1 MKRPLLLAALLLAC
15 ATAYAQ
21 AWPSKPIRFVVTF
34 PPGGS
39 SDLVARLISPRLSER
54 LGQQVI
60 VENKPGAGGNIG
72 ADLVAKAAPDGHTI
86 GLVAAGA
93 LSVNPSLYQHMP
105 FDPEKDLAPVTLLAM
120 IPFVLVTNSA
130 QPVPD
135 LKHLMAAAKAKPGTI
150 MIGHGGNGSAM
161 HLSGELLKMMAGLD
175 MVSVPY
181 KGSGPVSAAVL
192 GEQIAVG
199 VVDVPSAIANI
210 REGRLRALAVTTN
223 RRISSLPNVPTF
235 AEAGVPGYE
244 SIGWFGMVAPAG
256 TPKPIIERLNAETV
270 AALKDPEIAKRATAA
285 GAEPLTDTPQ
295 EFAAFIRSEARKWA
309 EVIKTANV
317 RIN

>member
-256 TPKPIIERLNAETV
+256 TPKPIIDRLNAETV

-295 EFAAFIRSEARKWA
+295 
-309 EVIKTANV
+309 
-317 RIN
+317 

>member
-1 MKRPLLLAALLLAC
+1 MKRTLLLAALLSLC
-15 ATAYAQ
+15 GPVHSQ
-21 AWPSKPIRFVVTF
+21 AWPSKPIRFVVSF

-54 LGQQVI
+54 LGQQLI
-60 VENKPGAGGNIG
+60 IENRPGAGGNIG
-72 ADLVAKAAPDGHTI
+72 IDQVAKAAPDGYTI
-86 GLVAAGA
+86 GLAAAGA
-93 LSVNPSLYQHMP
+93 LSVNPSLYTSMP

-135 LKHLMAAAKAKPGTI
+135 LKHLLAAAKAKPGTI

-192 GEQIAVG
+192 GEQIAAG
-199 VVDVPSAIANI
+199 VVDIPSAIANI
-210 REGRLRALAVTTN
+210 RDGRLRALAVTTD

-256 TPKPIIERLNAETV
+256 TPKAIIDRLNAETV
-270 AALKDPEIAKRATAA
+270 AALNDPEIAKRAIAA

-295 EFAAFIRSEARKWA
+295 EFAAFIHSEARKWA
-309 EVIKTANV
+309 QVIKTANV

>member
-72 ADLVAKAAPDGHTI
+72 ADLVAKAAPDGYTI

-161 HLSGELLKMMAGLD
+161 HLSGELFKMMAKLD
-175 MVSVPY
+175 MVAVPY

-223 RRISSLPNVPTF
+223 RRISSLPDVPTF

>member
-1 MKRPLLLAALLLAC
+1 
-15 ATAYAQ
+15 
-21 AWPSKPIRFVVTF
+21 
-34 PPGGS
+34 
-39 SDLVARLISPRLSER
+39 
-54 LGQQVI
+54 
-60 VENKPGAGGNIG
+60 
-72 ADLVAKAAPDGHTI
+72 
-86 GLVAAGA
+86 
-93 LSVNPSLYQHMP
+93 
-105 FDPEKDLAPVTLLAM
+105 
-120 IPFVLVTNSA
+120 VLVTNSA

-256 TPKPIIERLNAETV
+256 TPKAIIDRLNAEAV
-270 AALKDPEIAKRATAA
+270 AALKDPEIAKRAAAA
-285 GAEPLTDTPQ
+285 GAEPLTDTPEQ
-295 EFAAFIRSEARKWA
+295 FAAFIRSEARKWGQ
-309 EVIKTANV
+309 VIKTATV

>member
-1 MKRPLLLAALLLAC
+1 MTRAILFAALLSLCGA
-15 ATAYAQ
+15 AYPQ
-21 AWPSKPIRFVVTF
+21 AWPSKPIRFVVSF

-39 SDLVARLISPRLSER
+39 SDLVARLISPKLSER
-54 LGQQVI
+54 LGQQLI

-72 ADLVAKAAPDGHTI
+72 IDVVAKAAPDGYTI
-86 GLVAAGA
+86 GLAAAGA
-93 LSVNPSLYQHMP
+93 LSVNASLYKSMP

-181 KGSGPVSAAVL
+181 KGSEPVSAAVL

-199 VVDVPSAIANI
+199 VVDIPSAIANI
-210 REGRLRALAVTTN
+210 RDGRLRALAVTTD

-244 SIGWFGMVAPAG
+244 SIGWFGLVAPAG
-256 TPKPIIERLNAETV
+256 TPKAIIDRLNAETV
-270 AALKDPEIAKRATAA
+270 AALKDPEIVKRAVAA
-285 GAEPLTDTPQ
+285 GAEPRTDTPQ
-295 EFAAFIRSEARKWA
+295 EFAAFIHSEARKWA
-309 EVIKTANV
+309 QVIKAANV
-317 RIN
+317 RID

>member
-256 TPKPIIERLNAETV
+256 TPKPIIDRLNAETV